1 MHYQW
6 YKPARQLFAKA
17 GGGIKPSEFIAKIKR
32 VYAGYSPAQSQSL
45 MNLVAS
51 HDSPRLSTSFLNKQK
66 YKFQMGARGN
76 KRLKL
81 GPPDKT
87 TTSEIRMMLLHQF
100 TYLSAPHI
108 WNGDE
113 LGMWGADD
121 PDCRKPLLWGNIDH
135 NPQIFAPD
143 GSRSKAIAVSPNQE
157 RFSYQ
162 KKLVSLRRTRFE
174 WTRGSADFLHCNDE
188 ALTLAYLRK
197 IDQHRSLIAFN
208 FSNKPRTLSLDNQ
221 SVLSFELLVA
231 SRPEALLSGTIEARI
246 LRLKLAPLSGVAL
259 HLN

>member
-1 MHYQW
+1 
-6 YKPARQLFAKA
+6 
-17 GGGIKPSEFIAKIKR
+17 
-32 VYAGYSPAQSQSL
+32 

-76 KRLKL
+76 KQLKL

-87 TTSEIRMMLLHQF
+87 TTSQIRMMLLHQF

-143 GSRSKAIAVSPNQE
+143 GSQDKAIAVTPNQE

-162 KKLVSLRRTRFE
+162 KKLISLRRGRLE
-174 WTRGSADFLHCNDE
+174 WTRGSTHFLHSNDE
-188 ALTLAYLRK
+188 NLTLAYLRK
-197 IDQHRSLIAFN
+197 TDHHRSLIAFN
-208 FSNKPRTLSLDNQ
+208 LSNKPRILSLDNLAA
-221 SVLSFELLVA
+221 SDFEVLVES
-231 SRPEALLSGTIEARI
+231 SSEALLSGTIEGRS
-246 LRLKLAPLSGVAL
+246 LRLKPCTTLRSSPRSELGLKPL
-259 HLN
+259 

>member
-1 MHYQW
+1 
-6 YKPARQLFAKA
+6 
-17 GGGIKPSEFIAKIKR
+17 
-32 VYAGYSPAQSQSL
+32 
-45 MNLVAS
+45 
-51 HDSPRLSTSFLNKQK
+51 
-66 YKFQMGARGN
+66 MGARGN
-76 KRLKL
+76 KQLKL

-121 PDCRKPLLWGNIDH
+121 PDCRKPILWSNIDH
-135 NPQIFAPD
+135 HPQVFAPD
-143 GSRSKAIAVSPNQE
+143 GSQRKAVTVTPNQE

-162 KKLVSLRRTRFE
+162 KKLISLRKERLE
-174 WTRGSADFLHCNDE
+174 WTRGSAHFLHANDKD
-188 ALTLAYLRK
+188 LTLSYLRK
-197 IDQHRSLIAFN
+197 LDHHRSLIAFN
-208 FSNKPRTLSLDNQ
+208 FSNKPRILSLDNL
-221 SVLSFELLVA
+221 SVSTFHLLVA
-231 SRPEALLSGTIEARI
+231 SSPEALLSGTFEGRT

>member
-1 MHYQW
+1 
-6 YKPARQLFAKA
+6 
-17 GGGIKPSEFIAKIKR
+17 
-32 VYAGYSPAQSQSL
+32 
-45 MNLVAS
+45 
-51 HDSPRLSTSFLNKQK
+51 
-66 YKFQMGARGN
+66 
-76 KRLKL
+76 
-81 GPPDKT
+81 
-87 TTSEIRMMLLHQF
+87 MMLLHQF

-246 LRLKLAPLSGVAL
+246 LRLKLSPLSGVAL

>member
-1 MHYQW
+1 
-6 YKPARQLFAKA
+6 
-17 GGGIKPSEFIAKIKR
+17 
-32 VYAGYSPAQSQSL
+32 

-51 HDSPRLSTSFLNKQK
+51 HDSPRLSTSFINKQK

-76 KRLKL
+76 KQLKL

-87 TTSEIRMMLLHQF
+87 TTSQIRMMLLHQF
-100 TYLSAPHI
+100 TYLSSPHI

-143 GSRSKAIAVSPNQE
+143 GSQSKAIAVTPNQE

-162 KKLVSLRRTRFE
+162 KKLISLRRERLE
-174 WTRGSADFLHCNDE
+174 WTKGSSRFILANDE
-188 ALTLAYLRK
+188 ALTLAYLRE
-197 IDQHRSLIAFN
+197 IDQHRSLVAFN
-208 FSNKPRTLSLDNQ
+208 FSNKARTLSLDNQ
-221 SVLSFELLVA
+221 SVSSFELLVA
-231 SRPEALLSGTIEARI
+231 SRPEALLSGTLEART